1 MRMYDIIEK
10 KKLGKVL
17 SKEEINYFIE
27 DYTNGIIPDYQVS
40 ALLMAIYFQGMN
52 EEETLALTLAM
63 AKSGEMLDLS
73 DIEGVIVDKHSTGG
87 VGDKTT
93 LIIAP
98 MVAALG
104 IPVAKM
110 SGRGLGHT
118 GGTIDKLESL
128 TGFSTKVEKQDFIN
142 NVNNIK
148 IAIAGQ
154 TANLAPADKKL
165 YALRDVTATVD
176 NISLIA
182 SSIMSKKIASGANK
196 IVLDVKTGSG
206 AFMKK
211 EEDAF
216 KLAKEMVAIGNG
228 LSRGTTAIIT
238 DMDQPLGK
246 AVGNSLEVI
255 EAIETLKGNGP
266 EDLVDI
272 CLTLGSYMVKSA
284 GKVDTAQEGRK
295 LLEETI
301 TKGTALE
308 KLKALVEAQG
318 GNKEFID
325 NTDLFS
331 KANIIEE
338 VKATKTGY
346 ISHIEADEIGVATM
360 ILGGGRET
368 KESIIDISVGVIID
382 KKVGDKVS
390 EGDIIAYIHGNDENK
405 IRIAKERILL
415 AYDYSNNQPIKTKFI
430 KGIVTKH
437 EIITS

>member
-1 MRMYDIIEK
+1 MRMYDLIEK
-10 KKLGKVL
+10 KKLGKIL
-17 SKEEINYFIE
+17 SEDEINYFIE
-27 DYTNGIIPDYQVS
+27 GYTNGNIPDYQVS

-52 EEETLALTLAM
+52 EEETLALTLSM

-73 DIEGVIVDKHSTGG
+73 EIEGTIVDKHSTGG

-118 GGTIDKLESL
+118 GGTIDKLESF

-182 SSIMSKKIASGANK
+182 SSIMSKKIASGANG

-228 LSRGTTAIIT
+228 LSRDTTAIIT

-255 EAIETLKGNGP
+255 EAIETLRGNGP

-272 CLTLGSYMVKSA
+272 CLTLGSYMVKTA
-284 GKVDTAQEGRK
+284 GKVDTAEEGRK

-301 TKGTALE
+301 TTGAALE
-308 KLKALVEAQG
+308 KLKQLIEAQG
-318 GNKEFID
+318 GNQQFID

-331 KANIIEE
+331 KADIIEE
-338 VKATKTGY
+338 VKATKSGY
-346 ISHIEADEIGVATM
+346 ISHIEADEIGIATM

-368 KESIIDISVGVIID
+368 KESTIDTSVGVIIE
-382 KKVGDKVS
+382 KKVSDKVS

-405 IRIAKERILL
+405 IKVAKERILL
-415 AYDYSNNQPIKTKFI
+415 AYDYSDTQPIKTKFI
-430 KGIVTKH
+430 KGIVTEH

>member
-1 MRMYDIIEK
+1 MYDLIEK
-10 KKLGKVL
+10 KKLGKIL
-17 SKEEINYFIE
+17 SEDEINYFIE
-27 DYTNGIIPDYQVS
+27 GYTNGNIPDYQVS

-52 EEETLALTLAM
+52 EEETLALTLSM

-73 DIEGVIVDKHSTGG
+73 EIEGTIVDKHSTGG

-118 GGTIDKLESL
+118 GGTIDKLESF

-182 SSIMSKKIASGANK
+182 SSIMSKKIASGANG

-228 LSRGTTAIIT
+228 LSRDTTAIIT

-255 EAIETLKGNGP
+255 EAIETLRGNGP

-272 CLTLGSYMVKSA
+272 CLTLGSYMVKTA
-284 GKVDTAQEGRK
+284 GKVDTAEEGRK

-301 TKGTALE
+301 TTGAALE
-308 KLKALVEAQG
+308 KLKQLIEAQG
-318 GNKEFID
+318 GNQQFID

-331 KANIIEE
+331 KADIIEE
-338 VKATKTGY
+338 VKATKSGY
-346 ISHIEADEIGVATM
+346 ISHIEADEIGIATM

-368 KESIIDISVGVIID
+368 KESTIDTSVGVIIE
-382 KKVGDKVS
+382 KKVSDKVS

-405 IRIAKERILL
+405 IKVAKERILL
-415 AYDYSNNQPIKTKFI
+415 AYDYSDTQPIKTKFI
-430 KGIVTKH
+430 KGIVTEH